1 MVSSVVLGTTYSSN
15 ACAWTKTVIL
25 VVRIFK
31 NRFSLL
37 LDIADEMHKTAA
49 TPYTTRESQN
59 GVSI

>member
-15 ACAWTKTVIL
+15 ACAWIKTVIL

-37 LDIADEMHKTAA
+37 SDILMLMKCIKLLPLL
-49 TPYTTRESQN
+49 TPRESHRMK
-59 GVSI
+59 